1 MATPLGTLTLD
12 LIAKT
17 GGFTEP
23 MKKAGDT
30 AERESKRIEKS
41 TGSALEMIKGLGATA
56 LAGFTV
62 GTVISMADEYSQMA
76 AQIRNA
82 TSSQQEYDQV
92 QKHLLETANTTYRSL
107 KEAQQVYLDV
117 GGALKAYGETTERS
131 LRITDSLSFSFTHNA
146 TQADKA
152 ASATD
157 AYMKSIYSGTVSGD
171 AWASILS
178 AIPSIVSDLS
188 KSLNKSE
195 ADILSMGNAGK
206 LSSKD
211 LNNALDASREK
222 SEALANSMSNS
233 LQDGLNNARNGF
245 VVLAGEINETF
256 GVTNAMA
263 GSLGIVGE
271 TAKLAADNL
280 EVVTKVLGVGTAF
293 ILGSHI
299 PALVSA
305 TGAGYARTK
314 QIVEQ
319 TAIQYAAINAERAA
333 AATSLAQAEAQLVN
347 TQSTLAALA
356 AEKALEVQ
364 RLKEQ
369 INNIGRVAS
378 ATRMAQL
385 RQIEVQVTA
394 ELTAAET
401 ALAVAR
407 ARSTA
412 ASDAGLGVGR
422 AALGLLL
429 GPVGL
434 GLAVATVAGGYLLMK
449 DNAEKATASIDTQ
462 GKSVADLVLKYREL
476 NTLQR
481 DNEAKALAD
490 QIEDLGLKYRVASS
504 DLYSFMEALPVSDEK
519 IAAFSKLNSELSQ
532 GRMTSDEYYQAV
544 KNVNILTDD
553 QLGKVRGLLGGYVEA
568 KNKFKDA
575 ETAQN
580 AFKTALGGV
589 TGEVKKQA
597 SEVAVLSEELKKLLD
612 DNSVAAYKNN
622 LVSSIV
628 SKAQVDPK
636 LAEYIYE
643 MRKAAGILGTGQN
656 LTQEQIKSVRE
667 RWQSEKNLNKTIDER
682 NKLEE
687 KNKKLI
693 EAQGNSMK
701 VNALVAANAAKYNF
715 KGIEAKNGLP
725 SGLLSAVHMQES
737 RGNASAYNK
746 SSGAAGGFQFL
757 SATAK
762 QYGVSDRYDL
772 AQSAEGAGK
781 YLAHLLK
788 LFNGDIEKAI
798 SAYHAGEG
806 NVQRGTNIG
815 PINRQYVKDV
825 KGYMGGAS
833 GASFTEDYSFDD
845 WVKEQEKIIIERE
858 RIAEKQKQLNIEV
871 ADDAVRIKQQL
882 ADKFDEIDKAGFSD
896 AKATELKAQYQ
907 KRADIEIQVAQAAQA
922 DKLSAYSDYMKS
934 EEQLINESYA
944 RRQRDLKLDIQ
955 LTTDQYA
962 EASLH
967 LEKQRQQ
974 ELQRAR
980 WHALELRQTLEESI
994 SGLSGGADDIFA
1006 KSTMTPREY
1015 SQWALESDRS
1025 KAQVSLNNQRVGVE
1039 RDIMTSDAYSTD
1051 DERYDALLKAH
1062 QEYRDGLYALDLQY
1076 DQQVKELA
1084 QSQHDAQMGIW
1095 QDLLTRTGTIFND
1108 MAAMVKETSGES
1120 SAAYKAMFLV
1130 NQGISMA
1137 QALINT
1143 EVAATKAMAEGG
1155 MVAGIP
1161 MATAIRALG
1170 YTSVAMIAAQT
1181 IAGMAHDGIDSV
1193 PYEGTWLLDKGER
1206 VVDSRTNADLK
1217 SYLNNSSNSSNG
1229 DIIINNNGSNKVA
1242 ATKGSDGKTYVTI
1255 EEVEQFVSQSMA
1267 RPNSRISKAVGQN
1280 TTASRRR

>member
-62 GTVISMADEYSQMA
+62 GAVISIADEYSQMA

-146 TQADKA
+146 TAADKA

-157 AYMKSIYSGTVSGD
+157 AYMKSIYSGKVSGD
-171 AWASILS
+171 AWISILS
-178 AIPSIVSDLS
+178 AIPSIVADLS
-188 KSLNKSE
+188 KKLNKSE
-195 ADILSMGNAGK
+195 ADILSLGNAGK
-206 LSSKD
+206 LSTKD

-222 SEALANSMSNS
+222 SEALANNMSNS
-233 LQDGLNNARNGF
+233 LPDGLNNARNGF
-245 VVLAGEINETF
+245 LVLAGTINETY
-256 GVTNAMA
+256 GVTNTMA
-263 GSLGIVGE
+263 AGLGVIGD

-280 EVVTKVLGVGTAF
+280 DVLGNVTAVAGAYLVG
-293 ILGSHI
+293 SYI
-299 PALVSA
+299 PAIALGAKSLATDTVAKVSNVMA
-305 TGAGYARTK
+305 TRAKTLADYEIAKSNLAATAAMVKSMGPINA
-314 QIVEQ
+314 Q
-319 TAIQYAAINAERAA
+319 TAAMMGNARASYQQAA
-333 AATSLAQAEAQLVN
+333 AAKASMLSLRGA
-347 TQSTLAALA
+347 
-356 AEKALEVQ
+356 
-364 RLKEQ
+364 
-369 INNIGRVAS
+369 
-378 ATRMAQL
+378 
-385 RQIEVQVTA
+385 
-394 ELTAAET
+394 
-401 ALAVAR
+401 
-407 ARSTA
+407 
-412 ASDAGLGVGR
+412 
-422 AALGLLL
+422 LL

-434 GLAVATVAGGYLLMK
+434 GIAVAGVAAGYLLMK

-462 GKSVADLVLKYREL
+462 GKSVSELVVKYREL

-519 IAAFSKLNSELSQ
+519 IATFSKLNSELSQ

-553 QLGKVRGLLGGYVEA
+553 QLNKVRGLLGGYVEA
-568 KNKFKDA
+568 KSKFKDA
-575 ETAQN
+575 ESAQN
-580 AFKTALGGV
+580 AFKTALSGV

-597 SEVAVLSEELKKLLD
+597 GEVAVLSEELKKLLE
-612 DNSVAAYKNN
+612 DNSVVAYKNN
-622 LVSSIV
+622 LVGSIV
-628 SKAQVDPK
+628 SSTKVDPK

-701 VNALVAANAAKYNF
+701 VNALVASNAVKFNF

-737 RGNASAYNK
+737 RGNAKAYNE
-746 SSGAAGGFQFL
+746 SSGATGGFQFL
-757 SATAK
+757 AATAK
-762 QYGVSDRYDL
+762 QYGVIDRYNL

-781 YLAHLLK
+781 YLAHLLE

-815 PINRQYVKDV
+815 PINRQYVKNV

-882 ADKFDEIDKAGFSD
+882 ADKFEEIDKAGFSD
-896 AKATELKAQYQ
+896 AKATELKDQYQ
-907 KRADIEIQVAQAAQA
+907 KRADIEIQIAQASQA

-955 LTTDQYA
+955 LTADQYA
-962 EASLH
+962 EASMH
-967 LEKQRQQ
+967 LENQRVK
-974 ELQRAR
+974 ELQQAR
-980 WHALELRQTLEESI
+980 WHALEMRQTLEDSI
-994 SGLSGGADDIFA
+994 KGLSGGADDIFA
-1006 KSTMTPREY
+1006 KSTMTPQEY

-1062 QEYRDGLYALDLQY
+1062 QEYRDGLYAIDLQY
-1076 DQQVKELA
+1076 DQSVKDLA
-1084 QSQHDAQMGIW
+1084 QSQMLQQLEMW
-1095 QDLLTRTGTIFND
+1095 
-1108 MAAMVKETSGES
+1108 
-1120 SAAYKAMFLV
+1120 
-1130 NQGISMA
+1130 QGIFSSGQTTFA
-1137 QALINT
+1137 QLTQSVKNNAGEQSTAYRIAFAGQQSFSIASSL
-1143 EVAATKAMAEGG
+1143 VAAWTAYTQAFADPSAMTLPQKFAGG
-1155 MVAGIP
+1155 TAVMGALMPAIATISSIGID
-1161 MATAIRALG
+1161 
-1170 YTSVAMIAAQT
+1170 
-1181 IAGMAHDGIDSV
+1181 GMAHNGIDNI
-1193 PYEGTWLLDKGER
+1193 PKEGTWLLDGGER
-1206 VVDSRTNADLK
+1206 VLNPQQNKDLTNYLANKPNHQQSQPIENSLRVIMVKDEDEAKDMLYSADGEKAFLYHMKRTGYAK
-1217 SYLNNSSNSSNG
+1217 
-1229 DIIINNNGSNKVA
+1229 
-1242 ATKGSDGKTYVTI
+1242 
-1255 EEVEQFVSQSMA
+1255 
-1267 RPNSRISKAVGQN
+1267 R
-1280 TTASRRR
+1280 